1 MNGPLTVEGLGK
13 VYPGF
18 SLGPLGFALEP
29 GKITGFIG
37 RNGAGKTT
45 TLHAVV
51 GFLRPDSGTVR
62 FWGQA
67 LEGHEA
73 LLRQRVGFVS
83 AGMRFYQRQSLK
95 RITDTL
101 RPFYT
106 RWDEGAYRRC
116 LRRFALDEGKT
127 PEKLSNGMQ
136 LKYLLSLALS
146 HGAELLLLDEPT
158 SGLDPVSRAEVLET
172 LLTLRDAGC
181 TVLFSTHIT
190 SDLEKTADRILY
202 LSRGELKA
210 DCTLDDFT
218 DAWRLY
224 HGTADAVAAL
234 PPELVHGRRRSREG
248 LSALLR
254 RADADALGLPCE
266 SAGLEDVMVHLEQ
279 EADEHEA

>member
-1 MNGPLTVEGLGK
+1 MNGPLCVEGLGK

-18 SLGPLGFALEP
+18 SLGPLGFDLEP

-45 TLHAVV
+45 TLHALV

-62 FWGQA
+62 FWGHA
-67 LEGHEA
+67 LEGREA
-73 LLRQRVGFVS
+73 ELRQRIGFVS

-101 RPFYT
+101 RPFYA
-106 RWDEGAYRRC
+106 RWDEGAYRRY
-116 LRRFALDEGKT
+116 LRRFDLDEGKT

-136 LKYLLSLALS
+136 LKYLLCLALS

-202 LSRGELKA
+202 LSRGQLKV
-210 DCTLDDFT
+210 DCALDDFT
-218 DAWRLY
+218 DAWRFY
-224 HGTADAVAAL
+224 HGTAEAVEAL
-234 PPELVHGRRRSREG
+234 PPKLVHGRRRSREG
-248 LSALLR
+248 VSALLR
-254 RADADALGLPCE
+254 REDVEALGLRCDK
-266 SAGLEDVMVHLEQ
+266 AGLEDVMAHLEQ
-279 EADEHEA
+279 EADEHEV

>member
-1 MNGPLTVEGLGK
+1 MNGPLCVEGLGK

-18 SLGPLGFALEP
+18 ALGPLGFDLEP

-51 GFLRPDSGTVR
+51 GFLRPARGTVR
-62 FWGQA
+62 FWGQP

-73 LLRQRVGFVS
+73 ELRQRIGFVS
-83 AGMRFYQRQSLK
+83 AGMRYYQRQSLK

-101 RPFYT
+101 RPFYD
-106 RWDEGAYRRC
+106 RWDEAAYERY
-116 LRRFALDEGKT
+116 LRRFALDERKT

-136 LKYLLSLALS
+136 LKYLLCLALS

-158 SGLDPVSRAEVLET
+158 SGLDPVSRTEVLET

-202 LSRGELKA
+202 LSRGQLRA
-210 DCTLDDFT
+210 DCELDAFT
-218 DAWRLY
+218 AAWRLFR
-224 HGTADAVAAL
+224 GTAAEVEAL
-234 PPELVHGRRRSREG
+234 PPGLVHGRRREREG
-248 LSALLR
+248 VSALLR
-254 RADADALGLPCE
+254 REDAAALGLRCE
-266 SAGLEDVMVHLEQ
+266 QAGLEDVMVHLEQ
-279 EADEHEA
+279 EADEHDA